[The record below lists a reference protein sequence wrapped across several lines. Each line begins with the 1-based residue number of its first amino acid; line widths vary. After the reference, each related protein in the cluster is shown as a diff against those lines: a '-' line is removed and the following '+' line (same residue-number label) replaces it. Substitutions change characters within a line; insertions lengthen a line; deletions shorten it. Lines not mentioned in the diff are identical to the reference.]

1 MFMGMNFRREFFS
14 GEWVGCFLK
23 PIEGDIPVNL
33 LSLGRPGTRKEMAMA
48 PEKEVISTAESLRST
63 RTYGKVR
70 CHNPT
75 CMERLEPKKGD
86 KTIKCPTCGMEFR
99 IAWVKDGF
107 PRIRGPVWD
116 ANRKIAE
123 EELARKLKEKEGK

>member
-1 MFMGMNFRREFFS
+1 
-14 GEWVGCFLK
+14 
-23 PIEGDIPVNL
+23 
-33 LSLGRPGTRKEMAMA
+33 MA
-48 PEKEVISTAESLRST
+48 PEKDDLSTAESLRST

-107 PRIRGPVWD
+107 PR
-116 ANRKIAE
+116 KIAE
-123 EELARKLKEKEGK
+123 EEMDKKIKGKEGK

>member
-1 MFMGMNFRREFFS
+1 M
-14 GEWVGCFLK
+14 V
-23 PIEGDIPVNL
+23 IENEG
-33 LSLGRPGTRKEMAMA
+33 K
-48 PEKEVISTAESLRST
+48 STAETLRST
-63 RTYGKVR
+63 RTYGKFR

-107 PRIRGPVWD
+107 PRIRGPVWEV
-116 ANRKIAE
+116 NRKIADE
-123 EELARKLKEKEGK
+123 AFAKKMKEKEETAKGGN